1 MNQDIGKWTILAGIL
16 IAIGGIIWYFFGD
29 KLGFLGNLPGD
40 FKVEKENFRFYF
52 TFCCDTQSCVT
63 IHHHVVCVYFFF
75 STGTSPTTA
84 A

>member
-52 TFCCDTQSCVT
+52 PLTTLILISVL
-63 IHHHVVCVYFFF
+63 INIIIRIVKYFNV
-75 STGTSPTTA
+75 P
-84 A
+84 

>member
-1 MNQDIGKWTILAGIL
+1 MNQDIGKWIILAGIL

-52 TFCCDTQSCVT
+52 PLTTLILISVL
-63 IHHHVVCVYFFF
+63 INIIIRIVKYFNV
-75 STGTSPTTA
+75 P
-84 A
+84 

>member
-1 MNQDIGKWTILAGIL
+1 MNQDTGKWIILAGIL

-52 TFCCDTQSCVT
+52 PLTTLILISVL
-63 IHHHVVCVYFFF
+63 INIIIRIVKYFNV
-75 STGTSPTTA
+75 P
-84 A
+84 